1 VTYLSPFEVLFSRP
15 MRLPIDTSV
24 LAEIDTKSDV
34 VTYVQKL
41 LPKIEATREI
51 ARQCHVDVKD

>member
-1 VTYLSPFEVLFSRP
+1 